1 MGDEQTNLAK
11 FVHILHHERDFFRT
25 QILSGLQSLWRQ
37 KLKHAQLS
45 HMSPVISV
53 RRECDILPTVH
64 DDMGENCVWAGSAY
78 LIMGL
83 ENFFGEVRRRDD
95 YRASRS

>member
-1 MGDEQTNLAK
+1 MG
-11 FVHILHHERDFFRT
+11 
-25 QILSGLQSLWRQ
+25 
-37 KLKHAQLS
+37 
-45 HMSPVISV
+45 
-53 RRECDILPTVH
+53 DILPTVH